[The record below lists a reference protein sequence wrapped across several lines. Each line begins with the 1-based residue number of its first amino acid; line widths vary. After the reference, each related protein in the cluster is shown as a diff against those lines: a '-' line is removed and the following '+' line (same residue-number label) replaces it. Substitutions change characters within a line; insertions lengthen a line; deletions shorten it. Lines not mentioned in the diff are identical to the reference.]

1 MQTSLVQ
8 KSKFEYKSELNGL
21 KKTYG
26 NCLSTVEES
35 IQNKE
40 SFLEIGCG
48 NGFVLELAKN
58 NGWHNI
64 VGVEPSSESIENSD
78 PVIKAK
84 ILNSIFDVNSFK
96 KNQFDLIFVAMLIEH
111 VPDINKFLSDIYN
124 ILKPGGKLVTIC
136 HNERHF
142 LSKILKNKHPIIND
156 EHNYVFSP
164 NTLKQIYSKNKFKN
178 IQINNLKN
186 YYPIDYW
193 IFMPPLPKF
202 LIKLINIFLNKKFH
216 KKIMGIKIGWCPG
229 GPIVQCNKSDNGIDA
244 LEKFKEVIF
253 EEKIINLRCKPYM
266 PDTPENQKIF
276 SIISKSNY
284 SFTSPKSNILKIVS
298 DEEFLK
304 KVKKKHRYYI
314 KSSHESIPR
323 AWSKICN

>member
-1 MQTSLVQ
+1 MNSQ
-8 KSKFEYKSELNGL
+8 KMIKKNCPICETNKFSKIIYNSNIENNINKIDYSGRKKPDGLHYEMVRCGKCTLLYASQIYDNSITEKLYNQSKFEYKSELNGL
-21 KKTYG
+21 KKTYS

-193 IFMPPLPKF
+193 IKMMPLPKF
-202 LIKLINIFLNKKFH
+202 LIQLINIFLSKKFH
-216 KKIMGIKIGWCPG
+216 KKIMGIKAG
-229 GPIVQCNKSDNGIDA
+229 N
-244 LEKFKEVIF
+244 IF
-253 EEKIINLRCKPYM
+253 LIA
-266 PDTPENQKIF
+266 
-276 SIISKSNY
+276 SK
-284 SFTSPKSNILKIVS
+284 
-298 DEEFLK
+298 
-304 KVKKKHRYYI
+304 
-314 KSSHESIPR
+314 
-323 AWSKICN
+323 